1 MIFSPIFAVPTWNP
15 NTSMSLVEW
24 IGLAI
29 VAIAIVGE
37 STDWQLARFKNKA
50 PMRYASR
57 DFDAPAIHSF
67 QWIAG
72 WVSSCSL

>member
-15 NTSMSLVEW
+15 NTGMSLVEW

-37 STDWQLARFKNKA
+37 SILTGSEAE
-50 PMRYASR
+50 
-57 DFDAPAIHSF
+57 I
-67 QWIAG
+67 
-72 WVSSCSL
+72 